1 MRMNNST
8 TYITFHRH
16 LGTRVR
22 NNIIL
27 QSKDGRTLGDRI
39 LSPQNHFFTLL
50 IKTEPVNISR
60 ESYYIKYVMKQCSVV
75 GE

>member
-1 MRMNNST
+1 MNNST

-16 LGTRVR
+16 LGARVR

-39 LSPQNHFFTLL
+39 LSPQNFTLL

-60 ESYYIKYVMKQCSVV
+60 ELYYIKYVMKQCSVV